1 MMRSPR
7 LWVVLLAL
15 AGIHDCGIALYHL
28 VLPYHMS
35 WRQGLEGV
43 ADSLVWAL
51 FALDFSWSMLVLLV
65 GSLVLFAAKLG
76 PPGGAFMR
84 RAVFTV
90 GLFWGIHG
98 AYTWL
103 KPLPLPRSMMTLRYV
118 LGLFPVV
125 AVTLH
130 WLPLVIYRA
139 DYRREATPEGGI
151 SPGT

>member
-7 LWVVLLAL
+7 LWLVLLLL

-28 VLPYHMS
+28 VLPYQMS

-51 FALDFSWSMLVLLV
+51 FALDFSWSVLVFLV

-76 PPGGAFMR
+76 PPGRPFMR
-84 RAVFTV
+84 RTILTV

-103 KPLPLPRSMMTLRYV
+103 KPLPLPRSMTALRYA
-118 LGLFPVV
+118 LGLFPIV
-125 AVTLH
+125 AVALH
-130 WLPLVIYRA
+130 WLPLLMYRA
-139 DYRREATPEGGI
+139 DYRWEAEAGKSSGA
-151 SPGT
+151 